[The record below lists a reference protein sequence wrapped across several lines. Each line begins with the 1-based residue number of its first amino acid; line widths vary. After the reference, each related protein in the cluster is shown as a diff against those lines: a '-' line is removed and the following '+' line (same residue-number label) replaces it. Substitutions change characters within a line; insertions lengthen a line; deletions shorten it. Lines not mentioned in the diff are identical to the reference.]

1 MATAKCFANDMPLV
15 RAVPTRT
22 GKDGTAMLLTTTQAA
37 ERLNVT
43 QRMIRKYC
51 QDRRIKAT
59 KVGRDWLIEE
69 GALDKF
75 QQEPRKVG
83 RPKSQHLT

>member
-1 MATAKCFANDMPLV
+1 MATAERFANDMPSV

-37 ERLNVT
+37 DWLGITESLVRRYCRDGRLRG
-43 QRMIRKYC
+43 QKL
-51 QDRRIKAT
+51 A
-59 KVGRDWLIEE
+59 RDWLIEKDDLE
-69 GALDKF
+69 QFAQK
-75 QQEPRKVG
+75 PRKVG

>member
-37 ERLNVT
+37 DWLGVTESLVRRYCRDGRLE
-43 QRMIRKYC
+43 
-51 QDRRIKAT
+51 AT
-59 KVGRDWLIEE
+59 KLGRDWFIVESDLEHF
-69 GALDKF
+69 AQK
-75 QQEPRKVG
+75 PRKVG